1 MHNLGLLP
9 HVELMVN
16 PMQSSHRLGALTFA
30 KFIGGYLTSMF
41 HIITYKQYL
50 SLSRS
55 KIDLLNINLMEEMRL
70 LI

>member
-50 SLSRS
+50 SHMLNPHG
-55 KIDLLNINLMEEMRL
+55 LLFVDFQPG
-70 LI
+70 